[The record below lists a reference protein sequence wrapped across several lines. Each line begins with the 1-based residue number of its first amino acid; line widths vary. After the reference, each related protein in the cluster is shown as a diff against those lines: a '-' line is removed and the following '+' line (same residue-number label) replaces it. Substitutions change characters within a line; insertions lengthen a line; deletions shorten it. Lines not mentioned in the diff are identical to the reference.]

1 MVTVLGIDSD
11 EFVRPNLIA
20 SLDSTNLKKLIELLQ
35 TKNRVKI
42 QIKLSENIIDD
53 ARELRA

>member
-1 MVTVLGIDSD
+1 MVTVLGIYSD

-20 SLDSTNLKKLIELLQ
+20 SLDSTNLKEFIELCQ
-35 TKNRVKI
+35 TKNRI
-42 QIKLSENIIDD
+42 EIEIKLSENIIDD